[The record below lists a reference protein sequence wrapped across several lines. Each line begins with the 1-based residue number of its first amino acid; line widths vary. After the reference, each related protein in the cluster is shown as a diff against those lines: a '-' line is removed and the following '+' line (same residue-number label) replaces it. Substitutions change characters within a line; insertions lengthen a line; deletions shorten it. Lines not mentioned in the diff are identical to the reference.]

1 MSIGISLSYRK
12 SVSCLLAHIFG
23 FATLLLLSSH
33 SFAEVVDAKKNPA
46 GSHLKQPVVG
56 SESVMNVVLSLVLVV
71 AAIFLLAWM
80 MRRLGGATLRSN
92 AFLKVISS
100 VSMGARE
107 RVVLVQVGEQQLV
120 LGVAPG
126 RVQTLH
132 VLDKPIATVDAE
144 GAASG
149 SFSERLKTIL
159 NKEK

>member
-1 MSIGISLSYRK
+1 MNIGISLSYRK
-12 SVSCLLAHIFG
+12 SVQNLLAHIFG
-23 FATLLLLSSH
+23 FVTLLLLSSH
-33 SFAEVVDAKKNPA
+33 SFAEVIDAKKNSA

-80 MRRLGGATLRSN
+80 MRRLGGATLKSN
-92 AFLKVISS
+92 AFLKVLGS

-107 RVVLVQVGEQQLV
+107 RVVLVQIGEQQLV

-132 VLDKPIATVDAE
+132 VPDKPIVAVDTEVTV
-144 GAASG
+144 SG
-149 SFSERLKTIL
+149 SFSERLKSIL